1 MPATRAWPYAVTRG
15 ATSGYQAIVVP
26 GFLDDAGQAYVLE
39 YASKQE
45 TDEPGIVTVRDVVGA
60 TAGPLSVAYRVTEA
74 RAGRYGLDGDDLLE
88 DGAGRAI
95 RVFEGL
101 VLRIPAERVL
111 SIGLTVADL
120 DAVTAVT
127 APVFRKLWTA
137 GTPIDAELSTPFQV
151 GGAPVGGAPAS
162 LSLPVQ
168 IAEPYTVPGRT
179 TRPRP
184 PRPDRDMPRA
194 HRAPAASR
202 PTRTRLITAVTVACV
217 LAILAGWYLTRSTSS
232 PATPSAVVSQLCSD
246 LSTGH
251 DSDAYQQFS
260 AAYRRSTSLAA
271 FDSSLL
277 GANTSARCTAQTI
290 NTASDQASLAL
301 RLADGSAESVQLVL
315 QEQSNQWHVTK
326 MTVTR

>member
-1 MPATRAWPYAVTRG
+1 MISRTRSRG
-15 ATSGYQAIVVP
+15 ATSGYQTIVVP

-162 LSLPVQ
+162 LCLPVQ

-184 PRPDRDMPRA
+184 YL
-194 HRAPAASR
+194 SW
-202 PTRTRLITAVTVACV
+202 VT
-217 LAILAGWYLTRSTSS
+217 ISS
-232 PATPSAVVSQLCSD
+232 SSYC
-246 LSTGH
+246 STGGGAGGGAGGAGGTVGVGAG
-251 DSDAYQQFS
+251 DGIVVCSQGMS
-260 AAYRRSTSLAA
+260 AFAIPEGRKR
-271 FDSSLL
+271 
-277 GANTSARCTAQTI
+277 I
-290 NTASDQASLAL
+290 ASIS
-301 RLADGSAESVQLVL
+301 
-315 QEQSNQWHVTK
+315 
-326 MTVTR
+326 

>member
-1 MPATRAWPYAVTRG
+1 MPATKAWPYAVTRG
-15 ATSGYQAIVVP
+15 ATFGYQTIVVP
-26 GFLDDAGQAYVLE
+26 GFMDDAGQAYVLE

-95 RVFEGL
+95 RMFEGL
-101 VLRIPAERVL
+101 VLRIPAERVP

-127 APVFRKLWTA
+127 VPVFRKLWTA

-151 GGAPVGGAPAS
+151 GGAPGSRP
-162 LSLPVQ
+162 LPVR
-168 IAEPYTVPGRT
+168 IAEPYAVPART

-194 HRAPAASR
+194 HRPPAASR
-202 PTRTRLITAVTVACV
+202 PSRTRLLTAVTAACV
-217 LAILAGWYLTRSTSS
+217 PAILAGWYLTRSTSS

-277 GANTSARCTAQTI
+277 GANTNARCTAQTI
-290 NTASDQASLAL
+290 NAASDQASLAL

>member
-1 MPATRAWPYAVTRG
+1 MPATKAWPYAVTRG

-26 GFLDDAGQAYVLE
+26 RFLDDAGQAYVLE

-95 RVFEGL
+95 RVFEGF
-101 VLRIPAERVL
+101 VLPIPAERVL
-111 SIGLTVADL
+111 SIGITVADL

-151 GGAPVGGAPAS
+151 GSAPVGAAPGS
-162 LSLPVQ
+162 RPLTVQ
-168 IAEPYTVPGRT
+168 IAEPYAVPGRT

-194 HRAPAASR
+194 HRAPAAPR
-202 PTRTRLITAVTVACV
+202 PTRTRLITVVAVACV
-217 LAILAGWYLTRSTSS
+217 LAILAGWYLTRSTSP

-290 NTASDQASLAL
+290 NAASDQANLAL
-301 RLADGSAESVQLVL
+301 RLADGSAESVHLVL
-315 QEQSNQWHVTK
+315 LKQSNQWHATK